1 MRKAIIP
8 TFYKAQRVAKITLNL
23 RSDIYMYSLNC
34 WQAPVGKERFYR
46 KYELKLE
53 KLHLFMHF
61 NILIPLNISQD
72 YVCDENLKYSK
83 CFIGR
88 LKCILSSLGAYHA
101 ATKN

>member
-1 MRKAIIP
+1 MRRAIIP

-23 RSDIYMYSLNC
+23 RSDIYVLTKLLAS
-34 WQAPVGKERFYR
+34 PVGKERFYR
-46 KYELKLE
+46 KYGLKLE
-53 KLHLFMHF
+53 KLHLFMPF

-72 YVCDENLKYSK
+72 YVCAENLKYSK

-88 LKCILSSLGAYHA
+88 LKCILSSLGAYPA